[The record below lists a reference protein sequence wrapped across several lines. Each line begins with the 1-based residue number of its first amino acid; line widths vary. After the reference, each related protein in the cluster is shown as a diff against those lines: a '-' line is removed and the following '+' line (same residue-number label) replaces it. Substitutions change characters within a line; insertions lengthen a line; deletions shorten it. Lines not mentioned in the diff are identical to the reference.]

1 MRSCQSFP
9 SVIQDEGLKGSRIAL
24 WAYLLPRQQ
33 RPAVPRKSFS
43 KGGPIPILPLN
54 NVDDLAPIDIRV
66 FFRTLRLAMH
76 ALTLAL
82 PKFQKFPLPKV
93 PLINQHFYPKY
104 LTVRKIF
111 PLDMTKNLLNWP
123 LQKSCTAAKN
133 VKLQSTLAQD
143 RTSFKFVWFLV
154 LLFDDS

>member
-33 RPAVPRKSFS
+33 RLAVPRKSFS

-54 NVDDLAPIDIRV
+54 NVDDSAPIDIRV
-66 FFRTLRLAMH
+66 FFHTLRLAMH

-82 PKFQKFPLPKV
+82 PKFRKFPLPKV

-111 PLDMTKNLLNWP
+111 PLDMKDEKPFKL
-123 LQKSCTAAKN
+123 TAAKELHCSQECQITIN
-133 VKLQSTLAQD
+133 PCSGQN
-143 RTSFKFVWFLV
+143 FF
-154 LLFDDS
+154 